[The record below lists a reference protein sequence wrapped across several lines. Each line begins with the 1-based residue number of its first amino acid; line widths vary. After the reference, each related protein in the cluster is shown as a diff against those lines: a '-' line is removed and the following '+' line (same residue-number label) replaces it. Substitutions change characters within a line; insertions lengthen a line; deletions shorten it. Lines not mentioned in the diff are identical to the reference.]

1 MLPDKINQTGIC
13 SSSKSCS
20 RLNYFDFDIAHVRE
34 DTRSVLVRKTTLS
47 PSLYLC
53 FFCQWCKPILVCTSC
68 SICGRCRIDL
78 FLLACHCLQFQSLD
92 KTQRLSLL
100 LLMVNFIEA
109 SLQFQSLDKTPRL
122 SLLLL
127 MVNVINASLL
137 RCSVYFLLVFVFCLS
152 SWIRMESSMF
162 ETIPQNFRKV
172 NINLLL
178 FINKFPVVIHVKN
191 RYQCM
196 FVGNINLLLFIK
208 GLWRSFCCAYWGQK

>member
-1 MLPDKINQTGIC
+1 
-13 SSSKSCS
+13 
-20 RLNYFDFDIAHVRE
+20 
-34 DTRSVLVRKTTLS
+34 VLVRKTILS
-47 PSLYLC
+47 PSLSLSLSV

-137 RCSVYFLLVFVFCLS
+137 RCSIYFLLVFVLCLS
-152 SWIRMESSMF
+152 SWIKMESSRF

-172 NINLLL
+172 NVNLLL
-178 FINKFPVVIHVKN
+178 FINKFPVVILVKN

-196 FVGNINLLLFIK
+196 FVGSTGRSSKACEEPIPVYVCREHREVFK
-208 GLWRSFCCAYWGQK
+208 GLWRSFCCACWGQK